1 MRNEVVEG
9 ARVSELATE
18 SEVFVVVVVL
28 ETAEPED
35 AELADL
41 KSVGGR
47 RETRGEEAV
56 VVSLGGHFCEEAHRW
71 RSWGLRILGGFEMKE
86 EREWGQRGGDSES
99 EIEI

>member
-56 VVSLGGHFCEEAHRW
+56 VVSLGGHFCEEEIANQRLRFESAKGLEGGEEGSGRW
-71 RSWGLRILGGFEMKE
+71 RTNRVG
-86 EREWGQRGGDSES
+86 
-99 EIEI
+99 